1 MPKRSNASDGSFDRS
16 AIAGDLYLDRGHAAA
31 ALRCDI
37 NTRNGVVDFVRCL
50 EQALE
55 LRPGDSVC
63 DVCCGS
69 GEQLSRFSEAVAPGG
84 RAFGVDY
91 SADAVARARD
101 RGLDVVCADATDSA
115 ALRGDLDALNCA
127 FGVYYLPDPGR
138 ALATWHAALRPGGR
152 LVISGPAL
160 DTNGELYSF
169 HKAVT
174 GLAPG
179 DADRMALGYVAT
191 TVRAL
196 ASGAGFG
203 GVATRRIVNPVRFAP
218 REFVEYW
225 QATSLFVRSGWSRDA
240 PDLARLEGL
249 APAEV
254 TKVTDVLIARRT
266 AE

>member
-1 MPKRSNASDGSFDRS
+1 MPKPSNASDGSFDRA
-16 AIAGDLYLDRGHAAA
+16 AIARDLYLDRGATAA

-37 NTRNGVVDFVRCL
+37 NTRNGVVDFARCL
-50 EQALE
+50 EEALE
-55 LRPGDSVC
+55 LRPGDRIC

-69 GEQLSRFSEAVAPGG
+69 GEQLSRFSEAVTPGG
-84 RAFGVDY
+84 QAFGVDY
-91 SADAVARARD
+91 SVDAVARARD
-101 RGLDVVCADATDSA
+101 RGLDVVCADASDAA

-138 ALATWHAALRPGGR
+138 AVAAWRTALRPGGR
-152 LVISGPAL
+152 LVISGPAV
-160 DTNGELYSF
+160 DTNAELYAF

-196 ASGAGFG
+196 VSGAGFG
-203 GVATRRIVNPVRFAP
+203 DITIRRIVNPIRFAQ

-225 QATSLFVRSGWSRDA
+225 QATSLFARTGRSRDSA
-240 PDLARLEGL
+240 DVALLEGL

-254 TKVTDVLIARRT
+254 TKVTDILIARRAT
-266 AE
+266 E